1 MKVVELL
8 KIVLPALKMLSEN
21 EVKRDDWRFVA
32 MYDAFQN
39 MRSAGVK
46 YRVAVKELAKDYK
59 VSRATVERVIH
70 RLNMD
75 C

>member
-21 EVKRDDWRFVA
+21 EVNRDDWRFVA
-32 MYDAFQN
+32 MYDTFQN

-46 YRVAVKELAKDYK
+46 YREAVRELAHDYNI
-59 VSRATVERVIH
+59 SRATVERIIK
-70 RLNMD
+70 RLGSE